1 MERSQLLADH
11 SMLHFASSASIDCD
25 CGGGQVD
32 LEAELGPEERQEQ
45 VALPVLQEGAV
56 HAAPP
61 LQHGQTA
68 PRGRP
73 RVNHLTKHALPRHES
88 HQNFALLLPALAEL
102 EAFAGVFGSQHRTDF
117 CILVN

>member
-1 MERSQLLADH
+1 MP
-11 SMLHFASSASIDCD
+11 HFASSASIDSD

-32 LEAELGPEERQEQ
+32 LEAELGAEERQGE
-45 VALPVLQEGAV
+45 VALAVLQEGAV
-56 HAAPP
+56 HGAPP

-88 HQNFALLLPALAEL
+88 HQNFALFLPALAEL
-102 EAFAGVFGSQHRTDF
+102 EAFAGVFGRQQCTDF
-117 CILVN
+117 CILV